1 MICSSLWGIKM
12 YKNKKIISIIPAR
25 GGSKRLPRKN
35 ILPLAGKP
43 VIAYSIENSLNSKY
57 IDRTIVSTE
66 DKEIAEISKKY
77 GAEVIERPKELAT
90 DEATTLVVLQHV
102 LSVLKEQDYNPDV
115 VVLLQP
121 TSPLRKTSQIDVSIK
136 KLIDNNANAVVS
148 VSELHIGYKWL
159 LEIKNGK
166 LYFISENNLKNTRT
180 QDQEKSYMLNG
191 AIYAYKTEI
200 ILKSGIYNFNDNCL
214 PLIMGKKTSIDI
226 DDKTDLKLVE
236 FYIKRRYENE

>member
-1 MICSSLWGIKM
+1 M

-43 VIAYSIENSLNSKY
+43 VIAYSIEKSLNSKY

-66 DKEIAEISKKY
+66 DKEIAEVSKKY

-102 LSVLKEQDYNPDV
+102 LSVLKEKDCNPDV

-121 TSPLRKTSQIDVSIK
+121 TSPLRKTIQIDESIK
-136 KLIDNNANAVVS
+136 KLIDSDVSAVVS

-159 LEIKNGK
+159 LEIKDKK
-166 LYFISENNLKNTRT
+166 LDFISQNNLKNTRT
-180 QDQEKSYMLNG
+180 QDQKKAYMLNG
-191 AIYAYKTEI
+191 AINAYKTETV
-200 ILKSGIYNFNDNCL
+200 LKSKTYNFNDNCM
-214 PLIMGKKTSIDI
+214 PLIMDKITSMEI
-226 DDKTDLKLVE
+226 DDKTDLELIDLYMKLKNQSYSE
-236 FYIKRRYENE
+236 K

>member
-1 MICSSLWGIKM
+1 M

-43 VIAYSIENSLNSKY
+43 LIAYSIEQSLKSEY

-77 GAEVIERPKELAT
+77 GAEIIERPKELAT

-102 LSVLKEQDYNPDV
+102 LSVLREQDYNPDI

-121 TSPLRKTSQIDVSIK
+121 TSPLRKTSQIDESIK
-136 KLIDNNANAVVS
+136 KLIDNDANMVVS

-159 LEIKNGK
+159 LGIRNGK
-166 LYFISENNLKNTRT
+166 LHFISGNNLEDTRT
-180 QDQEKSYMLNG
+180 QDQEKAYMLNG
-191 AIYAYKTEI
+191 AINTYKTEI
-200 ILKSGIYNFNDNCL
+200 ILKSEIYNFNDNCL
-214 PLIMGKKTSIDI
+214 PLIMDKKTSMDI
-226 DDKTDLKLVE
+226 DNKTDLELAE
-236 FYIKRRYENE
+236 FYVKRGY

>member
-1 MICSSLWGIKM
+1 M

-43 VIAYSIENSLNSKY
+43 VIAYSIEQSLNSKY

-102 LSVLKEQDYNPDV
+102 LSVLKEKNYNPDV
-115 VVLLQP
+115 VILLQP
-121 TSPLRKTSQIDVSIK
+121 TSPLRKASQIDESIS
-136 KLIDNNANAVVS
+136 KLIENNANMVVS

-159 LEIKNGK
+159 LEIQDKK
-166 LYFISENNLKNTRT
+166 LNFISENNLKNTRT
-180 QDQEKSYMLNG
+180 QDQKKAYMLNG
-191 AIYAYKTEI
+191 AINAYKTGI
-200 ILKSGIYNFNDNCL
+200 ILRSGIYNFNDNCL
-214 PLIMGKKTSIDI
+214 PLIMDKITSIEI
-226 DDKTDLKLVE
+226 DDKSDLELIDLYMKLKNQSYSE
-236 FYIKRRYENE
+236 K

>member
-1 MICSSLWGIKM
+1 M

-43 VIAYSIENSLNSKY
+43 VIAYSIEQSLNSKY

-102 LSVLKEQDYNPDV
+102 LSVLKEQGYNPDV
-115 VVLLQP
+115 VVMLQP
-121 TSPLRKTSQIDVSIK
+121 TSPLRKISQIDESIK
-136 KLIDNNANAVVS
+136 KLIESNANAVVS
-148 VSELHIGYKWL
+148 VSGLHVGYKWL
-159 LEIKNGK
+159 LGIKDSK
-166 LYFISENNLKNTRT
+166 LHFIFDNDLKKTRY
-180 QDQEKSYMLNG
+180 QEQEKAYELNG
-191 AIYAYKTEI
+191 AIYTYVTEI
-200 ILKSGIYNFNDNCL
+200 IEKSKMYNFNENCF
-214 PLIMGKKTSIDI
+214 PLVMDKITSMQIDKKI
-226 DDKTDLKLVE
+226 DLKLIST
-236 FYIKRRYENE
+236 YMKLKN